1 MKHIF
6 SKEALEA
13 ASNPDEMDHTLQVV
27 RAKLWIP
34 LFGIGI
40 IALVGLAWSI
50 FGRMPVNVT
59 GFGVLIN
66 PGNVKVVQ
74 SQAPGLVEKVSVKP
88 GDVLKEGDLVAI
100 LQQPALEQLLQQAKE
115 TYNEINKTNSEAL
128 EANQSQFLAQLNS
141 IERQKEL
148 LVEGKKLSGN
158 VNRSLE
164 NRVKALL
171 KMAKDNLVNS
181 EMLLQSES
189 SLVESKA
196 KMAGYDAQIQALD
209 LSLEQA
215 KLKNIQ
221 TDFTLK
227 NQINE
232 SRRAVEKLELQL
244 ENNRHVRC
252 KSGEQC
258 VMQLMVSA
266 GTAVAFGTPILSLT
280 SDESTR
286 TMKNLCYFSVKD
298 GKKIKQGM
306 TIQVTPSTVKRER
319 YGSIIGEVVSVS
331 SFPVSREAAMNI
343 VGSKELAFALT
354 GQGAMIEVETKLQG
368 ALSPDSESGYEW
380 TSKNPP
386 VAMSQGTT
394 TVNRVRVDDRA
405 PITYVLPLIRSWLQ
419 GQKDDIT
426 PEF

>member
-13 ASNPDEMDHTLQVV
+13 ASNPDEMDHALQVV

-40 IALVGLAWSI
+40 VVVVGLAWS
-50 FGRMPVNVT
+50 FVGRMPVNVT

-88 GDVLKEGDLVAI
+88 GDQLQEGDIVAV

-115 TYNEINKTNSEAL
+115 NYDEINKTNSEAL
-128 EANQSQFLAQLNS
+128 EANQNQFLAQLAS
-141 IERQKEL
+141 IERQKQL
-148 LVEGKKLSGN
+148 LTEGKELSGN
-158 VNRSLE
+158 VNQSLE
-164 NRVKALL
+164 KRNQALL
-171 KMAKDNLVNS
+171 ELAKDNLVSS

-189 SLVESKA
+189 SLVEIKT

-215 KLKNIQ
+215 KQKNIQ
-221 TDFTLK
+221 TEFTLK
-227 NQINE
+227 NQIDE
-232 SRRAVEKLELQL
+232 SRRAVEKMELQL
-244 ENNRHVRC
+244 ENNRHIRS
-252 KSGEQC
+252 KSGGK

-266 GTAVAFGTPILSLT
+266 GTAVAFGTPVLSVAT
-280 SDESTR
+280 DESTQA
-286 TMKNLCYFSVKD
+286 MKNLCYFSVKD
-298 GKKIKQGM
+298 GKKIKLGM

-319 YGSIIGEVVSVS
+319 YGSIVGKVVSVS
-331 SFPVSREAAMNI
+331 SFPVSQEAAMNI

-354 GQGAMIEVETKLQG
+354 GQGAMIEVETELQG
-368 ALSPDSESGYEW
+368 ASSPDSESGYEW
-380 TSKNPP
+380 TSRNPP
-386 VAMSQGTT
+386 VAVSQGTT

-405 PITYVLPLIRSWLQ
+405 PITYVLPLLRTWFQ
-419 GQKDDIT
+419 GQKDDLT

>member
-13 ASNPDEMDHTLQVV
+13 ASNPDEMDHALQVV

-40 IALVGLAWSI
+40 VVAVGLAWS
-50 FGRMPVNVT
+50 FVGRMPVNVT

-88 GDVLKEGDLVAI
+88 GDQLQEGDIVAV

-115 TYNEINKTNSEAL
+115 NYDEINKTNSEAL
-128 EANQSQFLAQLNS
+128 EANRNQFLAQLAS
-141 IERQKEL
+141 IERQKQL
-148 LVEGKKLSGN
+148 LTEGKELSGN
-158 VNRSLE
+158 VNQSLE
-164 NRVKALL
+164 KRNQALL
-171 KMAKDNLVNS
+171 ELAKDNLVSS

-189 SLVESKA
+189 SLVEIKT

-215 KLKNIQ
+215 KQKNIQ
-221 TDFTLK
+221 TEFTLK
-227 NQINE
+227 NQIDE
-232 SRRAVEKLELQL
+232 SRRAVEKMELQL
-244 ENNRHVRC
+244 ENNRHIRS
-252 KSGEQC
+252 KSGGK

-266 GTAVAFGTPILSLT
+266 GTAVAFGTPVLSVAT
-280 SDESTR
+280 DESTQA
-286 TMKNLCYFSVKD
+286 MKNLCYFSVKD
-298 GKKIKQGM
+298 GKKIKPGM

-319 YGSIIGEVVSVS
+319 YGSIVGKVVSVS

-354 GQGAMIEVETKLQG
+354 GQGAMIEVETELQG
-368 ALSPDSESGYEW
+368 ASSPDSESGYEW
-380 TSKNPP
+380 TSRNPP
-386 VAMSQGTT
+386 VAVSQGTT

-405 PITYVLPLIRSWLQ
+405 PITYVLPLLRTWFQ

>member
-1 MKHIF
+1 MNQIF

-13 ASNPDEMDHTLQVV
+13 ASNPDELDHTLQIV

-34 LFGIGI
+34 IFGICVV
-40 IALVGLAWSI
+40 ALVGLTWSI

-66 PGNVKVVQ
+66 PGNVKIVQ

-88 GDVLKEGDLVAI
+88 GDEIKEGDIVAL
-100 LQQPALEQLLQQAKE
+100 LQQPALEQSLQQTKE
-115 TYNEINKTNSEAL
+115 NYDEINRINSDAIK
-128 EANQSQFLAQLNS
+128 ANQKQFVAQLAS
-141 IERQKEL
+141 INRQKEL
-148 LVEGKKLSGN
+148 LSEGKELSGN

-164 NRVKALL
+164 KRNEVLL
-171 KMAKDNLVNS
+171 QLAKDNLVNS

-189 SLVESKA
+189 SLVESKT
-196 KMAGYDAQIQALD
+196 KMASYDAQIQELE
-209 LSLEQA
+209 LSIEQA
-215 KLKNIQ
+215 KQKNIQ
-221 TDFTLK
+221 TEFTLK
-227 NQINE
+227 NQIDE

-244 ENNRHVRC
+244 ENNRHIRS
-252 KSGEQC
+252 KSGGK

-266 GTAVAFGTPILSLT
+266 GTAVAFGTPVLSVAA
-280 SDESTR
+280 DQSTQS
-286 TMKNLCYFSVKD
+286 MKNLCYFSVKD
-298 GKKIKQGM
+298 GKKIKPNM

-319 YGSIIGEVVSVS
+319 YGSIVGKVVSVS

-354 GQGAMIEVETKLQG
+354 GQGAMIEVKTELKP
-368 ALSPDSESGYEW
+368 ALSSESESGYEW

-386 VAMSQGTT
+386 VAVSQGTT

-405 PITYVLPLIRSWLQ
+405 PITYVLPLLRTWFQ

>member
-1 MKHIF
+1 MNHIF

-13 ASNPDEMDHTLQVV
+13 ASNPDELDHTLQIV

-34 LFGIGI
+34 IFGICVV
-40 IALVGLAWSI
+40 ALVGLTWSI

-66 PGNVKVVQ
+66 PGNVKIVQ

-88 GDVLKEGDLVAI
+88 GDEIKEGDIVAL
-100 LQQPALEQLLQQAKE
+100 LQQPALEQSLQQTKE
-115 TYNEINKTNSEAL
+115 NYDEINRINSDAL
-128 EANQSQFLAQLNS
+128 KANQKQFVAQLAS
-141 IERQKEL
+141 INRQKEL
-148 LVEGKKLSGN
+148 LTEGKELSGN

-164 NRVKALL
+164 KRNEVLL
-171 KMAKDNLVNS
+171 QLAKDNLVNS

-189 SLVESKA
+189 SLVESKT
-196 KMAGYDAQIQALD
+196 KMASYDAQIQELE
-209 LSLEQA
+209 LSIEQA
-215 KLKNIQ
+215 KQKNIQ
-221 TDFTLK
+221 TEFTLK
-227 NQINE
+227 NQIDE

-244 ENNRHVRC
+244 ENNRHIRS
-252 KSGEQC
+252 KSGGK

-266 GTAVAFGTPILSLT
+266 GTAVAFGTPVLSVAA
-280 SDESTR
+280 DQSTQS
-286 TMKNLCYFSVKD
+286 MKNLCYFSVKD
-298 GKKIKQGM
+298 GKKIKPNM

-319 YGSIIGEVVSVS
+319 YGSIVGKVVSVS

-354 GQGAMIEVETKLQG
+354 GQGAMIEVKTELKP
-368 ALSPDSESGYEW
+368 ALSSESESGYEW

-386 VAMSQGTT
+386 VAVSQGTT

-405 PITYVLPLIRSWLQ
+405 PITYVLPLLRTWFQ

>member
-13 ASNPDEMDHTLQVV
+13 ASNPDEMDHALQVV

-40 IALVGLAWSI
+40 VVAVGLAWS
-50 FGRMPVNVT
+50 FVGRMPVNVT

-88 GDVLKEGDLVAI
+88 GDQLQEGDIVAV

-115 TYNEINKTNSEAL
+115 NYDEINKTNSEAL
-128 EANQSQFLAQLNS
+128 EANRNQFLAQLAS
-141 IERQKEL
+141 IERQKQL
-148 LVEGKKLSGN
+148 LTEGKELSGN
-158 VNRSLE
+158 VNQSLE
-164 NRVKALL
+164 KRNQALL
-171 KMAKDNLVNS
+171 ELAKDNLVSS

-189 SLVESKA
+189 SLVEIKT

-215 KLKNIQ
+215 KQKNIQ
-221 TDFTLK
+221 TEFTLK
-227 NQINE
+227 NQIDE
-232 SRRAVEKLELQL
+232 SRRAVEKMELQL
-244 ENNRHVRC
+244 ENNRHIRS
-252 KSGEQC
+252 KSGGK

-266 GTAVAFGTPILSLT
+266 GTAVAFGTPVLSVAT
-280 SDESTR
+280 DESTQA
-286 TMKNLCYFSVKD
+286 MKNLCYFSVKD
-298 GKKIKQGM
+298 GKKIKPGM

-319 YGSIIGEVVSVS
+319 YGSIVGKVVSVS
-331 SFPVSREAAMNI
+331 SFPVSQEAAMNI

-354 GQGAMIEVETKLQG
+354 GQGAMIEVETELQG
-368 ALSPDSESGYEW
+368 ASSPDSESGYEW
-380 TSKNPP
+380 TSRNPP
-386 VAMSQGTT
+386 VAVSQGTT

-405 PITYVLPLIRSWLQ
+405 PITYVLPLLRTWFQ
-419 GQKDDIT
+419 GQKDDLT

>member
-1 MKHIF
+1 MNHIF

-13 ASNPDEMDHTLQVV
+13 ASNPDELDHTLQIV

-34 LFGIGI
+34 IFGICVV
-40 IALVGLAWSI
+40 ALVGLMWSI

-88 GDVLKEGDLVAI
+88 GDEINEGDIVALI
-100 LQQPALEQLLQQAKE
+100 QQPALEQSLQQAKE
-115 TYNEINKTNSEAL
+115 NYDEINRINSDAL
-128 EANQSQFLAQLNS
+128 KANQKQFVAQLAS
-141 IERQKEL
+141 INRQKEL
-148 LVEGKKLSGN
+148 LSEGKELSGN

-164 NRVKALL
+164 KRNEVLL
-171 KMAKDNLVNS
+171 QLAKDNLVNS

-189 SLVESKA
+189 SLVESIT
-196 KMAGYDAQIQALD
+196 KMASYDAQIQELE
-209 LSLEQA
+209 LSIEQA
-215 KLKNIQ
+215 KQKNIQ
-221 TDFTLK
+221 TEFTLK
-227 NQINE
+227 NQIDE

-244 ENNRHVRC
+244 ENNRHIRS
-252 KSGEQC
+252 KSGGK

-266 GTAVAFGTPILSLT
+266 GTAVGFGTPVLSVAA
-280 SDESTR
+280 DQSTQS
-286 TMKNLCYFSVKD
+286 MKNLCYFSVKD
-298 GKKIKQGM
+298 GKKIKPNM

-319 YGSIIGEVVSVS
+319 YGSIVGKVVSVS

-354 GQGAMIEVETKLQG
+354 GQGAMIEVKTELKP
-368 ALSPDSESGYEW
+368 ALSSESESGYEW

-386 VAMSQGTT
+386 VAVSQGTT

-405 PITYVLPLIRSWLQ
+405 PITYVLPLLRTWFQ

>member
-13 ASNPDEMDHTLQVV
+13 ASNPDEMDHALQVV

-40 IALVGLAWSI
+40 VVAVGLAWS
-50 FGRMPVNVT
+50 FVGRMPVNVT

-88 GDVLKEGDLVAI
+88 GDQLQEGDIVAV

-115 TYNEINKTNSEAL
+115 NYDEINKTNSEAL
-128 EANQSQFLAQLNS
+128 EANQNQFLAQLAS
-141 IERQKEL
+141 IERQKQL
-148 LVEGKKLSGN
+148 LTEGKELSGN
-158 VNRSLE
+158 VNQSLE
-164 NRVKALL
+164 KRNQALL
-171 KMAKDNLVNS
+171 ELAKDNLVSS

-189 SLVESKA
+189 SLVEIKT

-215 KLKNIQ
+215 KQKNIQ
-221 TDFTLK
+221 TEFTLK
-227 NQINE
+227 NQIDE
-232 SRRAVEKLELQL
+232 SRRAVEKMELQL
-244 ENNRHVRC
+244 ENNRHIRS
-252 KSGEQC
+252 KSGGK

-266 GTAVAFGTPILSLT
+266 GTAVAFGTPVLSVAT
-280 SDESTR
+280 DESTQA
-286 TMKNLCYFSVKD
+286 MKNLCYFSVKD
-298 GKKIKQGM
+298 GKKIKPGM

-319 YGSIIGEVVSVS
+319 YGSIVGKVVSVS
-331 SFPVSREAAMNI
+331 SFPVSQEAAMNI

-354 GQGAMIEVETKLQG
+354 GQGAMIEVETELQG
-368 ALSPDSESGYEW
+368 ASSPDSESGYEW
-380 TSKNPP
+380 TSRNPP
-386 VAMSQGTT
+386 VAVSQGTT

-405 PITYVLPLIRSWLQ
+405 PITYVLPLLRTWFQ
-419 GQKDDIT
+419 GQKDDLT

>member
-1 MKHIF
+1 MNHIF

-13 ASNPDEMDHTLQVV
+13 ASNPDELDHTLQIV

-34 LFGIGI
+34 IFGICVV
-40 IALVGLAWSI
+40 ALVGLTWSI

-88 GDVLKEGDLVAI
+88 GDEINEGDIVAL
-100 LQQPALEQLLQQAKE
+100 LQQPALEQSLQQAKE
-115 TYNEINKTNSEAL
+115 NYDEINRINSDAIK
-128 EANQSQFLAQLNS
+128 ANQKQFVAQLAS
-141 IERQKEL
+141 INRQKEL
-148 LVEGKKLSGN
+148 LSEGKELSGN

-164 NRVKALL
+164 KRNEVLL
-171 KMAKDNLVNS
+171 QLAKDNLVNS

-189 SLVESKA
+189 SLVESKT
-196 KMAGYDAQIQALD
+196 KMASYDAQIQELE
-209 LSLEQA
+209 LSIEQA
-215 KLKNIQ
+215 KQKNIQ
-221 TDFTLK
+221 TEFTLK
-227 NQINE
+227 NQIDE

-244 ENNRHVRC
+244 ENNRHIRS
-252 KSGEQC
+252 KSGGK

-266 GTAVAFGTPILSLT
+266 GTAVGFGTPVLSVAA
-280 SDESTR
+280 DQSTQS
-286 TMKNLCYFSVKD
+286 MKNLCYFSVKD
-298 GKKIKQGM
+298 GKKIKPNM
-306 TIQVTPSTVKRER
+306 TIQITPSTVKRER
-319 YGSIIGEVVSVS
+319 YGSIVGKVVSVS

-354 GQGAMIEVETKLQG
+354 GEGAMIEVKTELKP
-368 ALSPDSESGYEW
+368 ALSSESESGYEW

-386 VAMSQGTT
+386 VAVSQGTT

-405 PITYVLPLIRSWLQ
+405 PITYVLPLLRTWFQ

>member
-13 ASNPDEMDHTLQVV
+13 ASNPDEMDHALQVV

-40 IALVGLAWSI
+40 VVAVGLAWS
-50 FGRMPVNVT
+50 FVGRMPVNVT

-88 GDVLKEGDLVAI
+88 GDQLQEGDIVAV

-115 TYNEINKTNSEAL
+115 NYDEINKTNSEAL
-128 EANQSQFLAQLNS
+128 EANQNQFLAQLAS
-141 IERQKEL
+141 IERQKQL
-148 LVEGKKLSGN
+148 LTEGKELSGN
-158 VNRSLE
+158 VNQSLE
-164 NRVKALL
+164 KRNQALL
-171 KMAKDNLVNS
+171 ELAKDNLVSS

-189 SLVESKA
+189 SLVEIKT

-215 KLKNIQ
+215 KQKNIQ
-221 TDFTLK
+221 TEFTLK
-227 NQINE
+227 NQIDE
-232 SRRAVEKLELQL
+232 SRRAVEKMELQL
-244 ENNRHVRC
+244 ENNRHIRS
-252 KSGEQC
+252 KSGGK

-266 GTAVAFGTPILSLT
+266 GTAVAFGTPVLSVAT
-280 SDESTR
+280 DESTQA
-286 TMKNLCYFSVKD
+286 MKNLCYFSVKD
-298 GKKIKQGM
+298 GKKIKPGM

-319 YGSIIGEVVSVS
+319 YGSIVGKVVSVF
-331 SFPVSREAAMNI
+331 SFPVSQEAAMNI

-354 GQGAMIEVETKLQG
+354 GQGAMIEVETELQG
-368 ALSPDSESGYEW
+368 ASSPDSESGYEW
-380 TSKNPP
+380 TSRNPP
-386 VAMSQGTT
+386 VAVSQGTT

-405 PITYVLPLIRSWLQ
+405 PITYVLPLLRTWFQ
-419 GQKDDIT
+419 GQKDDLT

>member
-13 ASNPDEMDHTLQVV
+13 ASNPDEMDHALQVV

-40 IALVGLAWSI
+40 VVVVGLAWS
-50 FGRMPVNVT
+50 FVGRMPVNVT

-88 GDVLKEGDLVAI
+88 GDQLQEGDIVAV

-115 TYNEINKTNSEAL
+115 NYDEINKTNSEAL
-128 EANQSQFLAQLNS
+128 EANQNQFLAQLAS
-141 IERQKEL
+141 IERQKQL
-148 LVEGKKLSGN
+148 LTEGKELSGN
-158 VNRSLE
+158 VNQSLE
-164 NRVKALL
+164 KRNQALL
-171 KMAKDNLVNS
+171 ELAKDNLVSS

-189 SLVESKA
+189 SLVEIKT

-215 KLKNIQ
+215 KQKNIQ
-221 TDFTLK
+221 TEFTLK
-227 NQINE
+227 NQIDE
-232 SRRAVEKLELQL
+232 SRRAVEKMELQL
-244 ENNRHVRC
+244 ENNRHIRS
-252 KSGEQC
+252 KSGGK

-266 GTAVAFGTPILSLT
+266 GTAVAFGTPVLSVAT
-280 SDESTR
+280 DESTQA
-286 TMKNLCYFSVKD
+286 MKNLCYFSVKD
-298 GKKIKQGM
+298 GKKIKPGM

-319 YGSIIGEVVSVS
+319 YGSIVGKVVSVS
-331 SFPVSREAAMNI
+331 SFPVSQEAAMNI

-354 GQGAMIEVETKLQG
+354 GQGAMIEVETELQG
-368 ALSPDSESGYEW
+368 ASSPDSESGYEW
-380 TSKNPP
+380 TSRNPP
-386 VAMSQGTT
+386 VAVSQGTT

-405 PITYVLPLIRSWLQ
+405 PITYVLPLLRTWFQ
-419 GQKDDIT
+419 GQKDDLT

>member
-40 IALVGLAWSI
+40 IALVGLSWSI

-196 KMAGYDAQIQALD
+196 KMASYDAQIQALD

-252 KSGEQC
+252 KSGGK

>member
-1 MKHIF
+1 MNQIF

-13 ASNPDEMDHTLQVV
+13 ASNPDELDHTLQIV

-34 LFGIGI
+34 IFGICVV
-40 IALVGLAWSI
+40 ALVGLTWSI

-66 PGNVKVVQ
+66 PGNVKIVQ

-88 GDVLKEGDLVAI
+88 GDEIKEGDIVAL
-100 LQQPALEQLLQQAKE
+100 LQQPALEQSLQQTKE
-115 TYNEINKTNSEAL
+115 NYDEINRINSDAIK
-128 EANQSQFLAQLNS
+128 ANQKQFVAQLAS
-141 IERQKEL
+141 INRQKEL
-148 LVEGKKLSGN
+148 LTEGKELSGN

-164 NRVKALL
+164 KRNEVLL
-171 KMAKDNLVNS
+171 QLAKDNLVNS

-189 SLVESKA
+189 SLVESKT
-196 KMAGYDAQIQALD
+196 KMASYDAQIQELE
-209 LSLEQA
+209 LSIEQA
-215 KLKNIQ
+215 KQKNIQ
-221 TDFTLK
+221 TEFTLK
-227 NQINE
+227 NQIDE

-244 ENNRHVRC
+244 ENNRHIRS
-252 KSGEQC
+252 KSGGK

-266 GTAVAFGTPILSLT
+266 GTAVAFGTPVLSVAA
-280 SDESTR
+280 DQSTQS
-286 TMKNLCYFSVKD
+286 MKNLCYFSVKD
-298 GKKIKQGM
+298 GKKIKPNM

-319 YGSIIGEVVSVS
+319 YGSIVGKVVSVS

-354 GQGAMIEVETKLQG
+354 GQGAMIEVKTELKP
-368 ALSPDSESGYEW
+368 ALSSESESGYEW

-386 VAMSQGTT
+386 VAVSQGTT

-405 PITYVLPLIRSWLQ
+405 PITYVLPLLRTWFQ

>member
-1 MKHIF
+1 
-6 SKEALEA
+6 
-13 ASNPDEMDHTLQVV
+13 DELDHPLQIV

-34 LFGIGI
+34 IFGICVV
-40 IALVGLAWSI
+40 ALVGLTWSI

-66 PGNVKVVQ
+66 PGNVKIVQ

-88 GDVLKEGDLVAI
+88 GDEIKEGDIVAL
-100 LQQPALEQLLQQAKE
+100 LQQPALEQSLQQTKE
-115 TYNEINKTNSEAL
+115 NYDEINRINSDAL
-128 EANQSQFLAQLNS
+128 KANQKQFVAQLAS
-141 IERQKEL
+141 INRQKEL
-148 LVEGKKLSGN
+148 LTEGKELSGN

-164 NRVKALL
+164 KRNEVLL
-171 KMAKDNLVNS
+171 QLAKDNLVNS

-189 SLVESKA
+189 SLVESKT
-196 KMAGYDAQIQALD
+196 KMASYDAQIQELE
-209 LSLEQA
+209 LSIEQA
-215 KLKNIQ
+215 KQKNIQ
-221 TDFTLK
+221 TEFTLK
-227 NQINE
+227 NQIDE

-244 ENNRHVRC
+244 ENNRHIRS
-252 KSGEQC
+252 KSGGK

-266 GTAVAFGTPILSLT
+266 GTAVGFGTPVLSVAA
-280 SDESTR
+280 DQSTQS
-286 TMKNLCYFSVKD
+286 MKNLCYFSVKD
-298 GKKIKQGM
+298 GKKIKPNM

-319 YGSIIGEVVSVS
+319 YGSIVGKVVSVS

-354 GQGAMIEVETKLQG
+354 GQGAMIEVKTELKP
-368 ALSPDSESGYEW
+368 ALSSESESGYEW

-386 VAMSQGTT
+386 VAVSQGTT

-405 PITYVLPLIRSWLQ
+405 PITYVLPLLRTWFQ

>member
-13 ASNPDEMDHTLQVV
+13 ASNPDEMDHALQVV

-40 IALVGLAWSI
+40 VVAVGLAWS
-50 FGRMPVNVT
+50 FVGRMPVNVT

-88 GDVLKEGDLVAI
+88 GDQLQEGDIVAV

-115 TYNEINKTNSEAL
+115 NYDEINKTNSEAL
-128 EANQSQFLAQLNS
+128 EANQNQFLAQLAS
-141 IERQKEL
+141 IERQKQL
-148 LVEGKKLSGN
+148 LTEGKELSGN
-158 VNRSLE
+158 VNQSLE
-164 NRVKALL
+164 KRNQALL
-171 KMAKDNLVNS
+171 ELAKDNLVSS

-189 SLVESKA
+189 SLVEIKT

-215 KLKNIQ
+215 KQKNIQ
-221 TDFTLK
+221 TEFTLK
-227 NQINE
+227 NQIDE
-232 SRRAVEKLELQL
+232 SRRAVEKMELQL
-244 ENNRHVRC
+244 ENNRHIRS
-252 KSGEQC
+252 KSGGK

-266 GTAVAFGTPILSLT
+266 GTAVAFGTPVLSVAT
-280 SDESTR
+280 DESTQA
-286 TMKNLCYFSVKD
+286 MKNLCYFSVKD
-298 GKKIKQGM
+298 GKKIKPGM

-319 YGSIIGEVVSVS
+319 YGSIVGKVVRVS
-331 SFPVSREAAMNI
+331 SFPVSQEAAMNI

-354 GQGAMIEVETKLQG
+354 GQGAMIEVETELQG
-368 ALSPDSESGYEW
+368 ASSPDSESGYEW
-380 TSKNPP
+380 TSRNPP
-386 VAMSQGTT
+386 VAVSQGTT

-405 PITYVLPLIRSWLQ
+405 PITYVLPLLRTWFQ
-419 GQKDDIT
+419 GQKDDLT

>member
-1 MKHIF
+1 MNHIF

-13 ASNPDEMDHTLQVV
+13 ASNPDELDHTLQIV

-34 LFGIGI
+34 IFGICVV
-40 IALVGLAWSI
+40 ALVGLTWSI

-66 PGNVKVVQ
+66 PGNVKIVQ

-88 GDVLKEGDLVAI
+88 GDEINEGDIVAL
-100 LQQPALEQLLQQAKE
+100 LQQPALEQSLQQAKE
-115 TYNEINKTNSEAL
+115 NYDEINRINSDAIK
-128 EANQSQFLAQLNS
+128 ANQKQFVAQLAS
-141 IERQKEL
+141 INRQKEL
-148 LVEGKKLSGN
+148 LTEGKELSGN

-164 NRVKALL
+164 KRNEVLL
-171 KMAKDNLVNS
+171 QLAKDNLVNS

-189 SLVESKA
+189 SLVESKT
-196 KMAGYDAQIQALD
+196 KMASYDAQIQELE
-209 LSLEQA
+209 LSIEQA
-215 KLKNIQ
+215 KQKNIQ
-221 TDFTLK
+221 TEFTLK
-227 NQINE
+227 NQIDE

-244 ENNRHVRC
+244 ENNRHIRS
-252 KSGEQC
+252 KSGGK

-266 GTAVAFGTPILSLT
+266 GTAVAFGTPVLSVAA
-280 SDESTR
+280 DQSTQS
-286 TMKNLCYFSVKD
+286 MKNLCYFSVKD
-298 GKKIKQGM
+298 GKKIKPNM

-319 YGSIIGEVVSVS
+319 YGSIVGKEVSVS
-331 SFPVSREAAMNI
+331 TFPVSREAAMNI

-354 GQGAMIEVETKLQG
+354 GQGAMIEVKTELKP
-368 ALSPDSESGYEW
+368 ALSSESESGYEW

-386 VAMSQGTT
+386 VAVSQGTT

-405 PITYVLPLIRSWLQ
+405 PITYVLPLLRTWFQ

>member
-1 MKHIF
+1 MNHIF

-13 ASNPDEMDHTLQVV
+13 ASNPDELDHTLQIV

-34 LFGIGI
+34 IFGICVV
-40 IALVGLAWSI
+40 ALVGLTWSI

-66 PGNVKVVQ
+66 PGNVKIVQ

-88 GDVLKEGDLVAI
+88 GDEINEGDIVAL
-100 LQQPALEQLLQQAKE
+100 LQQPALEQSLQQAKE
-115 TYNEINKTNSEAL
+115 NYDEINRINSDAIK
-128 EANQSQFLAQLNS
+128 ANQKQFVAQLAS
-141 IERQKEL
+141 INRQKEL
-148 LVEGKKLSGN
+148 LTEGKELSGN

-164 NRVKALL
+164 KRNEVLL
-171 KMAKDNLVNS
+171 QLAKDNLVNS

-189 SLVESKA
+189 SLVESKT
-196 KMAGYDAQIQALD
+196 KMASYDAQIQELE
-209 LSLEQA
+209 LSIEQA
-215 KLKNIQ
+215 KQKNIQ
-221 TDFTLK
+221 TEFTLK
-227 NQINE
+227 NQIDE

-244 ENNRHVRC
+244 ENNRHIRS
-252 KSGEQC
+252 KSGGK

-266 GTAVAFGTPILSLT
+266 GTAVAFGTPVLSVAA
-280 SDESTR
+280 DQSTQS
-286 TMKNLCYFSVKD
+286 MKNLCYFSVKD
-298 GKKIKQGM
+298 GKKIKPNM

-319 YGSIIGEVVSVS
+319 YGSIVGKVVSVS

-354 GQGAMIEVETKLQG
+354 GQGAMIEVKTELKP
-368 ALSPDSESGYEW
+368 ALSSESESGYEW

-386 VAMSQGTT
+386 VAVSQGTT

-405 PITYVLPLIRSWLQ
+405 PITYVLPLLRTWFQ

>member
-196 KMAGYDAQIQALD
+196 KMASYDAQIQALD

-252 KSGEQC
+252 KSGGK

>member
-1 MKHIF
+1 MNHIF

-13 ASNPDEMDHTLQVV
+13 ASNPDELDHTLHIV

-34 LFGIGI
+34 IFGICVV
-40 IALVGLAWSI
+40 ALVGLTWSI

-66 PGNVKVVQ
+66 PGNVKIVQ

-88 GDVLKEGDLVAI
+88 GDEINEGDIVAL
-100 LQQPALEQLLQQAKE
+100 LQQPALEQSLQQAKE
-115 TYNEINKTNSEAL
+115 NYDEINRINSDAIK
-128 EANQSQFLAQLNS
+128 ANQKQFVAQLAS
-141 IERQKEL
+141 INRQKEL
-148 LVEGKKLSGN
+148 LTEGKELSGN

-164 NRVKALL
+164 KRNEVLL
-171 KMAKDNLVNS
+171 QLAKDNLVNS

-189 SLVESKA
+189 SLVESKT
-196 KMAGYDAQIQALD
+196 KMASYDAQIQELE
-209 LSLEQA
+209 LSIEQA
-215 KLKNIQ
+215 KQKNIQ
-221 TDFTLK
+221 TEFTLK
-227 NQINE
+227 NQIDE

-244 ENNRHVRC
+244 ENNRHIRS
-252 KSGEQC
+252 KSGGK

-266 GTAVAFGTPILSLT
+266 GTAVAFGTPVLSVAA
-280 SDESTR
+280 DQSTQS
-286 TMKNLCYFSVKD
+286 MKNLCYFSVKD
-298 GKKIKQGM
+298 GKKIKPNM

-319 YGSIIGEVVSVS
+319 YGSIVGKVVSVS

-354 GQGAMIEVETKLQG
+354 GQGAMIEVKTELKP
-368 ALSPDSESGYEW
+368 ALSSESESGYEW

-386 VAMSQGTT
+386 VAVSQGTT

-405 PITYVLPLIRSWLQ
+405 PITYVLPLLRTWFQ

>member
-196 KMAGYDAQIQALD
+196 KMASYDAQIQALD

-227 NQINE
+227 TRLMN
-232 SRRAVEKLELQL
+232 RGELL
-244 ENNRHVRC
+244 
-252 KSGEQC
+252 
-258 VMQLMVSA
+258 
-266 GTAVAFGTPILSLT
+266 
-280 SDESTR
+280 
-286 TMKNLCYFSVKD
+286 KNWNYS
-298 GKKIKQGM
+298 
-306 TIQVTPSTVKRER
+306 
-319 YGSIIGEVVSVS
+319 
-331 SFPVSREAAMNI
+331 
-343 VGSKELAFALT
+343 
-354 GQGAMIEVETKLQG
+354 
-368 ALSPDSESGYEW
+368 
-380 TSKNPP
+380 
-386 VAMSQGTT
+386 
-394 TVNRVRVDDRA
+394 
-405 PITYVLPLIRSWLQ
+405 
-419 GQKDDIT
+419 
-426 PEF
+426 

>member
-196 KMAGYDAQIQALD
+196 KMASYDAQIQALD

-252 KSGEQC
+252 KSGGK

-405 PITYVLPLIRSWLQ
+405 PITYVLPLIRTWLQ

>member
-13 ASNPDEMDHTLQVV
+13 ASNPDEMDHALQVV

-40 IALVGLAWSI
+40 VVAVGLAWS
-50 FGRMPVNVT
+50 FVGRMPVNVT

-88 GDVLKEGDLVAI
+88 GDQLQEGDIVAV

-115 TYNEINKTNSEAL
+115 NYDEINKTNSEAL
-128 EANQSQFLAQLNS
+128 EANQNQFLAQLAS
-141 IERQKEL
+141 IERQKQL
-148 LVEGKKLSGN
+148 LTEGKELSGN
-158 VNRSLE
+158 VNQSLE
-164 NRVKALL
+164 KRNQALL
-171 KMAKDNLVNS
+171 ELAKDNLVSS

-189 SLVESKA
+189 SLVEIKT

-215 KLKNIQ
+215 KQKNIQ
-221 TDFTLK
+221 TEFTLK
-227 NQINE
+227 NQIDE
-232 SRRAVEKLELQL
+232 SRRAVEKMELQL
-244 ENNRHVRC
+244 ENNRHIRS
-252 KSGEQC
+252 KSGGK

-266 GTAVAFGTPILSLT
+266 GTAVAFGTPILSVAT
-280 SDESTR
+280 DESTQA
-286 TMKNLCYFSVKD
+286 MKNLCYFSVKD
-298 GKKIKQGM
+298 GKKIKPGM

-319 YGSIIGEVVSVS
+319 YGSIVGKVVSVS
-331 SFPVSREAAMNI
+331 SFPVSQEAAMNI

-354 GQGAMIEVETKLQG
+354 GQGAMIEVETELQG
-368 ALSPDSESGYEW
+368 ASSPDSESGYEW
-380 TSKNPP
+380 TSRNPP
-386 VAMSQGTT
+386 VAVSQGTT

-405 PITYVLPLIRSWLQ
+405 PITYVLPLLRTWFQ
-419 GQKDDIT
+419 GQKDDLT

>member
-40 IALVGLAWSI
+40 VVLVGLTWSI
-50 FGRMPVNVT
+50 LGRMPVNVT

-74 SQAPGLVEKVSVKP
+74 SQAPGLVEEVSVKP
-88 GDVLKEGDLVAI
+88 GDELKEGDVVAI

-128 EANQSQFLAQLNS
+128 EANHDQFLAQLNS

-148 LVEGKKLSGN
+148 LVEGKELSGN

-164 NRVKALL
+164 KRNEALL
-171 KMAKDNLVNS
+171 QLAKDNLVSS

-189 SLVESKA
+189 NLVESKT
-196 KMAGYDAQIQALD
+196 KMASYDAQIQALN
-209 LSLEQA
+209 LSVEQA
-215 KLKNIQ
+215 KQENIQ
-221 TDFTLK
+221 TEFTLK

-244 ENNRHVRC
+244 ENNRHIRS
-252 KSGEQC
+252 KSGGK

-266 GTAVAFGTPILSLT
+266 GTAVAFGTPVLSLAT
-280 SDESTR
+280 DESTQ

-298 GKKIKQGM
+298 GKKIKLGM

-319 YGSIIGEVVSVS
+319 YGSIIGEVVRVS

-354 GQGAMIEVETKLQG
+354 GQGAMIEVETELQG
-368 ALSPDSESGYEW
+368 ASSPGSESGYEW

-386 VAMSQGTT
+386 VAVSQGTT

-405 PITYVLPLIRSWLQ
+405 PITYVLPLLRTWLQ

>member
-181 EMLLQSES
+181 EMLLKSES

-196 KMAGYDAQIQALD
+196 KMASYDAQIQALD

-252 KSGEQC
+252 KSGGK

>member
-40 IALVGLAWSI
+40 IAIVGLAWSI

-88 GDVLKEGDLVAI
+88 GDQLQEGDIVAV

-115 TYNEINKTNSEAL
+115 NYDEINKTNSEAL
-128 EANQSQFLAQLNS
+128 EANRNQFLAQLAS
-141 IERQKEL
+141 IERQKQL
-148 LVEGKKLSGN
+148 LTEGKELSGN
-158 VNRSLE
+158 VNQSLE
-164 NRVKALL
+164 KRNQALL
-171 KMAKDNLVNS
+171 ELAKDNLVSS

-189 SLVESKA
+189 SLVEIKT

-215 KLKNIQ
+215 KQKNIQ
-221 TDFTLK
+221 TEFTLK
-227 NQINE
+227 NQIDE
-232 SRRAVEKLELQL
+232 SRRAVEKMELQL
-244 ENNRHVRC
+244 ENNRHIRS
-252 KSGEQC
+252 KSGGK

-266 GTAVAFGTPILSLT
+266 GTAVAFGTPVLSVAT
-280 SDESTR
+280 DESTQA
-286 TMKNLCYFSVKD
+286 MKNLCYFSVKD
-298 GKKIKQGM
+298 GKKIKPGM

-319 YGSIIGEVVSVS
+319 YGSIVGKVVSVS
-331 SFPVSREAAMNI
+331 SFPVSQEAAMNI

-354 GQGAMIEVETKLQG
+354 GQGAMIEVETELQG
-368 ALSPDSESGYEW
+368 ASSPDSESGYEW
-380 TSKNPP
+380 TSRNPP
-386 VAMSQGTT
+386 VAVSQGTT

-405 PITYVLPLIRSWLQ
+405 PITYVLPLLRTWFQ
-419 GQKDDIT
+419 GQKDDLT

>member
-40 IALVGLAWSI
+40 IAIVGLAWSI

-196 KMAGYDAQIQALD
+196 KMASYDAQIQALD

-252 KSGEQC
+252 KSGGK

-405 PITYVLPLIRSWLQ
+405 PITYVLPLIRTWLQ

>member
-40 IALVGLAWSI
+40 VALVGLAWSI

-88 GDVLKEGDLVAI
+88 GDELKEGDIVAI
-100 LQQPALEQLLQQAKE
+100 LQQPALEQLLQQARE

-128 EANQSQFLAQLNS
+128 EANQGQFLAQLNS

-164 NRVKALL
+164 KRNEALL
-171 KMAKDNLVNS
+171 QMAKDNLVSS

-189 SLVESKA
+189 NLVESKA
-196 KMAGYDAQIQALD
+196 KMASYDAQIQGLD

-215 KLKNIQ
+215 KLENIQ

-244 ENNRHVRC
+244 ENNRHIRC
-252 KSGEQC
+252 KSGGK

-266 GTAVAFGTPILSLT
+266 GTAVGFGTPVLSLT

-354 GQGAMIEVETKLQG
+354 GQGAMIEVETELQG
-368 ALSPDSESGYEW
+368 ALSPNSESGYEW

-386 VAMSQGTT
+386 VAVSQGTT

-405 PITYVLPLIRSWLQ
+405 PITYVLPLIRTWLR

>member
-128 EANQSQFLAQLNS
+128 EANQGQFHAQLNS

-164 NRVKALL
+164 KRVKALL
-171 KMAKDNLVNS
+171 KMTKDNLVNS

-189 SLVESKA
+189 NLVEIKD
-196 KMAGYDAQIQALD
+196 KMASYDAQIQALD

-244 ENNRHVRC
+244 ENNRHIRC
-252 KSGEQC
+252 KSGGK

-266 GTAVAFGTPILSLT
+266 GTAVGFGTPVLSLT

-386 VAMSQGTT
+386 VAVSQGTT
-394 TVNRVRVDDRA
+394 TMNRVRVDDRA
-405 PITYVLPLIRSWLQ
+405 PITYVLPLIRTWLQ

>member
-1 MKHIF
+1 MNHIF

-13 ASNPDEMDHTLQVV
+13 ASNPDELDHPIQIV

-34 LFGIGI
+34 IFGICVV
-40 IALVGLAWSI
+40 ALVGLTWSI

-66 PGNVKVVQ
+66 PGNVKIVQ

-88 GDVLKEGDLVAI
+88 GDEIKEGDIVAL
-100 LQQPALEQLLQQAKE
+100 LQQPALEQSLQQTKE
-115 TYNEINKTNSEAL
+115 NYDEINRINSDAL
-128 EANQSQFLAQLNS
+128 KANQKQFVAQLAS
-141 IERQKEL
+141 INRQKEL
-148 LVEGKKLSGN
+148 LTEGKELSGN

-164 NRVKALL
+164 KRNEVLL
-171 KMAKDNLVNS
+171 QLAKDNLVNS

-189 SLVESKA
+189 SLVESKT
-196 KMAGYDAQIQALD
+196 KMASYDAQIQELE
-209 LSLEQA
+209 LSVEQA
-215 KLKNIQ
+215 KQKNIQ
-221 TDFTLK
+221 TEFNLK
-227 NQINE
+227 NQIDE
-232 SRRAVEKLELQL
+232 SRRAVERLELQL
-244 ENNRHVRC
+244 ESNRHIRS
-252 KSGEQC
+252 KAGGK

-266 GTAVAFGTPILSLT
+266 GTAVGFGTPVLSVAA
-280 SDESTR
+280 DQSTQS
-286 TMKNLCYFSVKD
+286 MKNLCYFSVKD
-298 GKKIKQGM
+298 GKKIKPNM

-319 YGSIIGEVVSVS
+319 YGSIVGKVVSVS

-354 GQGAMIEVETKLQG
+354 GQGAMIEVKTELKP
-368 ALSPDSESGYEW
+368 ALSSESESGYEW

-386 VAMSQGTT
+386 VAVSQGTT

-405 PITYVLPLIRSWLQ
+405 PITYVLPLLRTWFQ

>member
-13 ASNPDEMDHTLQVV
+13 ASNPDEMDHALQVV

-40 IALVGLAWSI
+40 VVVVGLAWS
-50 FGRMPVNVT
+50 FVGRMPVNVT

-88 GDVLKEGDLVAI
+88 GDQLQEGDIVAV

-115 TYNEINKTNSEAL
+115 NYDEINKTNSEAL
-128 EANQSQFLAQLNS
+128 EANQNQFLAQLAS
-141 IERQKEL
+141 IERQKQL
-148 LVEGKKLSGN
+148 LTEGKELSGN
-158 VNRSLE
+158 VNQSLE
-164 NRVKALL
+164 KRNQALL
-171 KMAKDNLVNS
+171 ELAKDNLVSS

-189 SLVESKA
+189 SLVEIKT

-215 KLKNIQ
+215 KQKNIQ
-221 TDFTLK
+221 TEFTLK
-227 NQINE
+227 NQIDE
-232 SRRAVEKLELQL
+232 SRRAVEKMELQL
-244 ENNRHVRC
+244 ENNRHIRS
-252 KSGEQC
+252 KSGGK
-258 VMQLMVSA
+258 VMQFMVSA
-266 GTAVAFGTPILSLT
+266 GTAVAFGTPVLSVAT
-280 SDESTR
+280 DESTQA
-286 TMKNLCYFSVKD
+286 MKNLCYFSVKD
-298 GKKIKQGM
+298 GKKIKPGM

-319 YGSIIGEVVSVS
+319 YGSIVGKVVSVS
-331 SFPVSREAAMNI
+331 SFPVSQEAAMNI

-354 GQGAMIEVETKLQG
+354 GQGAMIEVETELQG
-368 ALSPDSESGYEW
+368 ASSPDSESGYEW
-380 TSKNPP
+380 TSRNPP
-386 VAMSQGTT
+386 VAVSQGTT

-405 PITYVLPLIRSWLQ
+405 PITYVLPLLRTWFQ
-419 GQKDDIT
+419 GQKDDLT